1 MKKLF
6 IAFTAISVLAF
17 TFSACKSGEPS
28 APFGGEPAEDLFTD
42 EMPEPFDF
50 PEPSDPE
57 ALGEFKRRYNFVF
70 SNLNSTIVDLVD
82 REEFNGWLNEKFNEN
97 LSDPYAEDITV
108 LSFAQRFDIPKEKLI
123 EAVENGV
130 FYSDWIVSPEDI
142 EIIYSGDK
150 ELINKTFVSEYALAH
165 GEKVY
170 SAEWIYMHTIEGYLN
185 EGLSLD
191 EVTERLTKMEE
202 LPFTE
207 EALTAL
213 REKKAYLEA
222 AGGSNNAP

>member
-6 IAFTAISVLAF
+6 IMITAISVLAF
-17 TFSACKSGEPS
+17 TFSACKSEEPVNK
-28 APFGGEPAEDLFTD
+28 EHIDLFAD

-50 PEPSDPE
+50 PEPSGPE
-57 ALGEFKRRYNFVF
+57 ALGDFKRCYNFTF
-70 SNLNSTIVDLVD
+70 SNLDSTIMSLADK
-82 REEFNGWLNEKFNEN
+82 EEISEWLDEKIKEGFSE
-97 LSDPYAEDITV
+97 PYTDNINV
-108 LSFAQRFDIPKEKLI
+108 LSFAERFDIPKEKLL
-123 EAVENGV
+123 EAVEGSE
-130 FYSDWIVSPEDI
+130 YEEGWIVSPEDI
-142 EIIYSGDK
+142 EIIYSGDN

-207 EALTAL
+207 EAKSAL
-213 REKKAYLEA
+213 SDKKAELESLL
-222 AGGSNNAP
+222 G